1 MRYDALQLSC
11 RLKRVLLKEWREFKM
26 KIKDLRE
33 KSVDEL
39 KSLELELLT
48 KLYNKKNEARA
59 AKKMEKSHEIKSM
72 KKTRSQ
78 ILTLITELE
87 MSN

>member
-1 MRYDALQLSC
+1 
-11 RLKRVLLKEWREFKM
+11 M

-48 KLYNKKNEARA
+48 KLYNKKNEARV
-59 AKKMEKSHEIKSM
+59 AKKMDKAHEIRSL
-72 KKTRSQ
+72 KKQRAQ
-78 ILTLITELE
+78 VLTLISE
-87 MSN
+87 NKG

>member
-1 MRYDALQLSC
+1 
-11 RLKRVLLKEWREFKM
+11 M

-39 KSLELELLT
+39 KSMELELLT

-72 KKTRSQ
+72 KKTRAH
-78 ILTLITELE
+78 ILTLLSEIEAT
-87 MSN
+87 N

>member
-1 MRYDALQLSC
+1 
-11 RLKRVLLKEWREFKM
+11 M
-26 KIKDLRE
+26 KIKDLRK

-39 KSLELELLT
+39 KSIELELLS
-48 KLYNKKNEARA
+48 KLYKKKNEARA

-78 ILTLITELE
+78 ILTLLTEIGE
-87 MSN
+87 SNS

>member
-1 MRYDALQLSC
+1 
-11 RLKRVLLKEWREFKM
+11 M

-39 KSLELELLT
+39 KSMELELLT

-59 AKKMEKSHEIKSM
+59 AKKMDKSHEIKSM

-78 ILTLITELE
+78 ILTLLAEIEAT
-87 MSN
+87 N

>member
-1 MRYDALQLSC
+1 
-11 RLKRVLLKEWREFKM
+11 M
-26 KIKDLRE
+26 KIKELRE

-39 KSLELELLT
+39 KSMELELLT

-59 AKKMEKSHEIKSM
+59 AKKMEKSHEIRSM

-78 ILTLITELE
+78 ILTLLAEIEAT
-87 MSN
+87 N

>member
-1 MRYDALQLSC
+1 
-11 RLKRVLLKEWREFKM
+11 M

-39 KSLELELLT
+39 KLLELELLT
-48 KLYNKKNEARA
+48 KLYNKKNEARI

-72 KKTRSQ
+72 KKTRAQ
-78 ILTLITELE
+78 ILTILTE
-87 MSN
+87 NRGN

>member
-1 MRYDALQLSC
+1 
-11 RLKRVLLKEWREFKM
+11 M
-26 KIKDLRE
+26 KIKELRE

-39 KSLELELLT
+39 KSMELELLT

-78 ILTLITELE
+78 ILTLLAEIEAT
-87 MSN
+87 N

>member
-1 MRYDALQLSC
+1 
-11 RLKRVLLKEWREFKM
+11 M

-39 KSLELELLT
+39 KSMELELLT

-72 KKTRSQ
+72 KKTRAK
-78 ILTLITELE
+78 ILTLLAEIEATN
-87 MSN
+87 S

>member
-1 MRYDALQLSC
+1 
-11 RLKRVLLKEWREFKM
+11 M
-26 KIKDLRE
+26 KIKELRE

-39 KSLELELLT
+39 KSIELELLT

-59 AKKMEKSHEIKSM
+59 AKKMEKSHEIRSM

-78 ILTLITELE
+78 ILTLLAEIEAT
-87 MSN
+87 N